1 MRKKLWKI
9 WQTFLIL
16 SIPGSIISLFIM
28 ACYLDEDSY
37 IPAIVMGVN
46 LAWLCLL
53 GAANCKGRDKNVKK
67 NRFDGTE
74 IWETDSNK

>member
-28 ACYLDEDSY
+28 ACCLDSKNHV
-37 IPAIVMGVN
+37 PAIIMAVNMGWLLI
-46 LAWLCLL
+46 LAI
-53 GAANCKGRDKNVKK
+53 ANSDI
-67 NRFDGTE
+67 GTE
-74 IWETDSNK
+74 KKKKEKEKDDEISVA